1 MHDHTPDDDGY
12 EWPTCVTPR
21 CGRQLW
27 ADELD
32 RWACRPCADVTAT
45 RLAELPA
52 LFRQLD
58 TTATLMRGARRP
70 GGGGSGS
77 KVPPIPP
84 RLEVLALIG
93 SGGVAARLQA
103 IEDSWRQA
111 LGWPTPP
118 PTAPRTVHPVW
129 RDKDGAQRVGD
140 AVQEDRVYPYWRSDR
155 GADAVQR
162 RTTFLT
168 NNLLWACG
176 SYESVGQDIDDLRR
190 LHGEMKAI
198 VDDERRPGRV
208 QIGNC
213 PVRLDDGPCWT
224 PLTASAASHRVRC
237 GGCGTR
243 WETIAEWR
251 ELRAAQDA
259 VLAEAAGV
267 AA

>member
-1 MHDHTPDDDGY
+1 MRDHTPADESY

-32 RWACRPCADVTAT
+32 RWACRPCGDVTLA
-45 RLAELPA
+45 RIAELPA

-58 TTATLMRGARRP
+58 TTATLMRGGRRP
-70 GGGGSGS
+70 GGSGSGS
-77 KVPPIPP
+77 KTPPIPP
-84 RLEVLALIG
+84 RLEVLSLVG
-93 SGGVAARLQA
+93 PGGVAARLSA
-103 IEDSWRQA
+103 IEDAWRKV
-111 LGWPTPP
+111 LGWTV
-118 PTAPRTVHPVW
+118 APW
-129 RDKDGAQRVGD
+129 RGSPAQAVPQLAKFVGD
-140 AVQEDRVYPYWRSDR
+140 
-155 GADAVQR
+155 
-162 RTTFLT
+162 
-168 NNLLWACG
+168 NLLWACG
-176 SYESVGQDIDDLRR
+176 SYEAVGQDIDDLRR

-224 PLTASAASHRVRC
+224 ALTASAASHRVRC
-237 GGCGTR
+237 VGCNAK
-243 WETIAEWR
+243 WETIGEWR
-251 ELRAAQDA
+251 ELRAAQEA